1 MSQAATELSEQG
13 ARLRFE
19 VEGMH
24 CASCVSR
31 VDQTLR
37 SHPAVRAVAVNL
49 AREEA
54 RVVAGDGPL
63 DPDELVAR
71 LEHEGFGLRLI
82 EDDDARAD
90 PSILHAASARR
101 LARRT
106 ALSAVLTAPVVVL
119 AMGGIDASWSRALQA
134 LLTAPVVFVLG
145 APFHRG
151 AWTRLRHRDAD
162 MDTLVSLGTLAAF
175 GSSLAAL
182 VAGGAIYF
190 ETAAVIVTLILLGRS
205 FEARAKSRA
214 TAAIGRFAALR
225 VDDAV
230 RLHDGVEQLVPVEA
244 LEVGDSI
251 TIAAGAR
258 IPVDARVIEGHS
270 SIDESMLTGEA
281 VPLAKTAGDTL
292 HAGTVNGTG
301 RLIAEVVRVGTD
313 TVLAQIERAVDEAQ
327 SARAPIEALVDRI
340 AARFVPAVLAAAI
353 LTFVAWLLA
362 GIDAAHA
369 LRNAVAVLIVAC
381 PCALGL
387 ATPTAVMVGCGRG
400 AQRGLL
406 FKGAEV
412 FERARSVD
420 TVVFDKTGT
429 LTTGALRVSRIAADA
444 EGSAGRD
451 NVLRHAAAIEAGA
464 VHPIGI
470 AIVRAAREAGL
481 ELPAAEDVQVE
492 PGHGASG
499 RVAGK
504 RVAVGREDWLTR
516 SGYRA
521 TPAIAKVRAD
531 FEAAG
536 ATAFAVGWDGEV
548 RGAIAVED
556 TLHEGAEEAVAALRA
571 HGCELALVT
580 GDAEA
585 PARVVADE
593 LGIERVHTRRT
604 PTDKAQDVEAI
615 RAEGRCVAFAG
626 DGINDAVALSAADL
640 GIAVRGGDGAS
651 EIASAAAD
659 VVLLSGDPRGVALAL
674 DLARRTYR
682 VIGQNLF
689 WAFAY
694 NTAAIPAA
702 ALGYLDPM
710 LAAGAMALSSV
721 SVVANSL
728 RLRRA

>member
-1 MSQAATELSEQG
+1 MSKAAIAERGT
-13 ARLRFE
+13 RLRFR

-31 VDQTLR
+31 VDQSLR
-37 SHPAVRAVAVNL
+37 SHPSVGAVAVNL

-54 RVVAGDGPL
+54 RVVAGDGAL

-71 LEHEGFGLRLI
+71 LEREGFTLRLI
-82 EDDDARAD
+82 EDGVAGAD
-90 PSILHAASARR
+90 PAAQHAAAARR

-106 ALSAVLTAPVVVL
+106 VWSAALTAPVVVL
-119 AMGGIDASWSRALQA
+119 AMGGFEAAWSRLLQA
-134 LLTAPVVFVLG
+134 LLTAPVVLVLG

-151 AWTRLRHRDAD
+151 AWTRLKHGDAD
-162 MDTLVSLGTLAAF
+162 MDTLVSLGTLAALAA
-175 GSSLAAL
+175 SLAAL
-182 VAGGAIYF
+182 ATTGAIYF

-205 FEARAKSRA
+205 FEARAKSQA
-214 TAAIGRFAALR
+214 TSAIGRFAALH
-225 VDDAV
+225 VSDAV
-230 RLHDGVEQLVPVEA
+230 LLSDGAARGVPVEA
-244 LEVGDSI
+244 LEVGNWI
-251 TIAAGAR
+251 AVAAGAR
-258 IPVDARVIEGHS
+258 VPVDARVVEGQS

-281 VPLAKTAGDTL
+281 VPVAKTVGDVL

-301 RLIAEVVRVGTD
+301 RLVAEVVGIGAD

-340 AARFVPAVLAAAI
+340 AARFVPAVLGTAV
-353 LTFVAWLLA
+353 LTFSVWLLA
-362 GIDAAHA
+362 GSETAYA
-369 LRNAVAVLIVAC
+369 LRNAIAVLIVAC

-429 LTTGALRVSRIAADA
+429 LTTGRLRVSGVAAGP
-444 EGSAGRD
+444 EGRD
-451 NVLRHAAAIEAGA
+451 EVLRRAAAVEAGA
-464 VHPIGI
+464 GHPIGR
-470 AIVRAAREAGL
+470 AITAAAREAGL
-481 ELPAAEDVQVE
+481 EIPAAEDVQVE

-499 RVAGK
+499 RVAGT
-504 RVAVGREDWLTR
+504 RIAVGREDWLTR
-516 SGYRA
+516 SGHRA
-521 TPAIAKVRAD
+521 VPAISAAREEL
-531 FEAAG
+531 EAAG
-536 ATAFAVGWDGEV
+536 ATAFAVGWDAAV

-556 TLHEGAEEAVAALRA
+556 TLHDGAPEAVAMLRA

-585 PARVVADE
+585 PTRRVAQA

-604 PTDKAQDVEAI
+604 PTEKAEDVEALQDD
-615 RAEGRCVAFAG
+615 ARCVAFAG
-626 DGINDAVALSAADL
+626 DGINDAVALAAADL
-640 GIAVRGGDGAS
+640 GIAVRAGDGAS
-651 EIASAAAD
+651 EIASASAD
-659 VVLLSGDPRGVALAL
+659 VVLLSGDPRGVAVALA
-674 DLARRTYR
+674 LARRTYR

-694 NTAAIPAA
+694 NVAAIPAA

-710 LAAGAMALSSV
+710 LAAGAMALSSI
-721 SVVANSL
+721 SVVTNSL